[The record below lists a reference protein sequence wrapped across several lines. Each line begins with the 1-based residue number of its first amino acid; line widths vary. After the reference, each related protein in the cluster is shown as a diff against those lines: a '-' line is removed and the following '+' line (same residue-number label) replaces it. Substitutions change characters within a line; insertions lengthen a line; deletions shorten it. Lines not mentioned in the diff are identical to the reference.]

1 MSRASDSEVFRQANE
16 ATYRAVAQLP
26 RGEIYLVSGILENKS
41 YKKNE
46 ATGMLRADAD
56 RKAIWQ
62 RFHDE
67 KIYAADAPED
77 TLALACY
84 RALEEARVEAAANIP
99 LPGTAKNISWHL
111 QDEMR
116 KRDLQHSEA
125 GDVLAMPL
133 VLRRWARGEFLN
145 VEAGLPEA
153 WQGWIQNHLSSYAG
167 KLSAEISDQKS
178 YAEIAQQLLSNL
190 GFQKFVDHA
199 DQHDDPLG
207 KIPPDVP
214 KLEMDDDSTGAQIQS
229 ADELTEGSDEE
240 TAPADLG
247 QMMEAGFNPGGA
259 GMEEAQHGKRHARPE
274 WIDALESPTDYKV
287 YTREFDEIIAA
298 DKLATPDEIKNL
310 RRQLDEALPPLGPII
325 TRLANRLQRQLMA
338 QQQRHWVFDQEE
350 GILDAARLA
359 RIVAN
364 PTHGLQF
371 KQEVKGDFRDT
382 VVSLLLDNSG
392 SMRGRPIL
400 MAALA
405 GEIITRT
412 LERCSV
418 KTEILGF
425 TTATWKGGR
434 ARDQWQREG
443 GTDAAP
449 GRMPSDGPG
458 RLNELRHI
466 IYKSADTPFRRARSV
481 LGVMLKEGLLKE
493 NIDGE
498 ALTWAAQ
505 RLARRPEA
513 RKILLVISDGAPVD
527 DATLALAP
535 GTYLERHLKQVIN
548 TIETSGKIELRAIG
562 IGHDVRRYYSQAITI
577 QDVAALGQTLV
588 GQLGELFA
596 H

>member
-26 RGEIYLVSGILENKS
+26 RGEIYLSSGILDNKS
-41 YKKNE
+41 YKKKE
-46 ATGMLRADAD
+46 ATGLLRADAD
-56 RKAIWQ
+56 RRAIWQ

-67 KIYAADAPED
+67 KLFAVDAPED

-99 LPGTAKNISWHL
+99 LPGTTKNITFHL
-111 QDEMR
+111 QDETR
-116 KRDLQHSEA
+116 RRDLNHSEV

-133 VLRRWARGEFLN
+133 VLRRWARDVFLS
-145 VEAGLPEA
+145 APSDIPEA
-153 WQGWIQNHLSSYAG
+153 WHGWMKKHLSPYAQ
-167 KLSAEISDQKS
+167 KLSAEIQHQKN
-178 YAEIAQQLLSNL
+178 YTDIAQQLLAEL
-190 GFQKFVDHA
+190 GFKRFVDSA
-199 DQHDDPLG
+199 DEHDDPFG

-214 KLEMDDDSTGAQIQS
+214 KMEGDEDSSGAQMKS
-229 ADELTEGSDEE
+229 MDEVVEDDGGEME
-240 TAPADLG
+240 PAGLS

-259 GMEEAQHGKRHARPE
+259 GMEESRFGKRHARPE
-274 WIDALESPTDYKV
+274 WIDALESPSDYKV
-287 YTREFDEIIAA
+287 YTREFDEIVYA
-298 DKLATPDEIKNL
+298 DRLATPDEIKNL

-371 KQEVKGDFRDT
+371 KQEIKGDFRDT

-434 ARDQWQREG
+434 ARDMWQRENAA
-443 GTDAAP
+443 DPAP
-449 GRMPSDGPG
+449 GRM
-458 RLNELRHI
+458 NELRHI
-466 IYKSADTPFRRARSV
+466 IYKGADTPFRRVRNA

-505 RLARRPEA
+505 RLARRSEA

-588 GQLGELFA
+588 GQLGELFRK
-596 H
+596 

>member
-1 MSRASDSEVFRQANE
+1 MTRNSASEILRDANE

-26 RGEIYLVSGILENKS
+26 RGEIYLSAGVLDNKS

-46 ATGMLRADAD
+46 AIGLLRADAD

-62 RFHDE
+62 RFHNE
-67 KIYAADAPED
+67 KLYAADAPED
-77 TLALACY
+77 TLTLACF

-99 LPGTAKNISWHL
+99 LPGTAKNIDYFL
-111 QDEMR
+111 QDETR
-116 KRDLQHSEA
+116 KRDLSHSEA

-133 VLRRWARGEFLN
+133 VLRRWARHEFLG
-145 VEAGLPEA
+145 VKLDVPEA
-153 WQGWIQNHLSSYAG
+153 WHGWINNHLVSFAQ
-167 KLSAEISDQKS
+167 KLGAQIVDQKS
-178 YAEIAQQLLSNL
+178 YAVIAQELLAEL
-190 GFQKFVDHA
+190 GFKKQQDDA
-199 DQHDDPLG
+199 DNHDDPFEKL
-207 KIPPDVP
+207 PPDVP
-214 KLEMDDDSTGAQIQS
+214 KMDGDEDSTGAQMQS
-229 ADELTEGSDEE
+229 ADDAVEDGGEDSS
-240 TAPADLG
+240 PADLA
-247 QMMEAGFNPGGA
+247 QIMETGFNPGGA
-259 GMEEAQHGKRHARPE
+259 GSEEAKQGKRHARPE
-274 WIDALESPTDYKV
+274 WLDALESPTDYKV
-287 YTREFDEIIAA
+287 FTREFDEVVNAE
-298 DKLATPDEIKNL
+298 KLTTPDEMKNL
-310 RRQLDEALPPLGPII
+310 RRALDEAMPPLGPII

-338 QQQRHWVFDQEE
+338 KQQRHWVFDQEE
-350 GILDAARLA
+350 GILDTARLA
-359 RIVAN
+359 RIVSN

-371 KQEVKGDFRDT
+371 KQESNSEFRDT
-382 VVSLLLDNSG
+382 VVALLLDNSG

-405 GEIITRT
+405 GEIISRT

-418 KTEILGF
+418 RTEILGF
-425 TTATWKGGR
+425 TTASWKGGR
-434 ARDQWQREG
+434 ARDIWHREQQ
-443 GTDAAP
+443 P
-449 GRMPSDGPG
+449 EHPG

-466 IYKSADTPFRRARSV
+466 IYKSADTPFRRARAA

-535 GTYLERHLKQVIN
+535 STYLERHLQQVIN

-588 GQLGELFA
+588 NQLGELFSA
-596 H
+596 PFMR

>member
-1 MSRASDSEVFRQANE
+1 MSRANGHEIFKQANE
-16 ATYRAVAQLP
+16 ATYRAVAQEP
-26 RGEIYLVSGILENKS
+26 KGEIYLISGILENKS

-46 ATGMLRADAD
+46 AIGLMRADAD

-67 KIYAADAPED
+67 KIYAEAAPED

-99 LPGTAKNISWHL
+99 LPGTAKNIHYFL
-111 QDEMR
+111 QDETR
-116 KRDLQHSEA
+116 KRDLSHSEA

-133 VLRRWARGEFLN
+133 VLRRWARAEFLD
-145 VEAGLPEA
+145 VKLDIPES
-153 WQGWIQNHLSSYAG
+153 WHGWMQNHLSRYAA
-167 KLSAEISDQKS
+167 KLSAEIGNQQA
-178 YAEIAQQLLSNL
+178 YAEITQELLAEL
-190 GFQKFVDHA
+190 GFKKQVDDA
-199 DQHDDPLG
+199 DAHDDPFE
-207 KIPPDVP
+207 KMPPDVP
-214 KLEMDDDSTGAQIQS
+214 KMDGDEDSTGAKIQN
-229 ADELTEGSDEE
+229 ADELVEDSGEE
-240 TAPADLG
+240 SAPADLG

-259 GMEEAQHGKRHARPE
+259 GAEESKSGKRHARPE
-274 WIDALESPTDYKV
+274 WIDALQSPTDYKV
-287 YTREFDEIIAA
+287 YTRDFDEIIAA
-298 DKLATPDEIKNL
+298 EKLATPDEIKNL
-310 RRQLDEALPPLGPII
+310 RHQLDEALPPLGPII

-371 KQEVKGDFRDT
+371 KQEIKAPFRDT

-434 ARDQWQREG
+434 ARDQFQREG
-443 GTDAAP
+443 STDAAP
-449 GRMPSDGPG
+449 GRM
-458 RLNELRHI
+458 NELRHI

-535 GTYLERHLKQVIN
+535 ATYLERHLKQVIN

>member
-1 MSRASDSEVFRQANE
+1 MTRVANSEILRQANE

-26 RGEIYLVSGILENKS
+26 RSEIYLSSGILENKS
-41 YKKNE
+41 YKRHE
-46 ATGMLRADAD
+46 AIGLMRAEAD

-67 KIYAADAPED
+67 KIYETGAPDD

-84 RALEEARVEAAANIP
+84 RALEEARVEAVANIP
-99 LPGTAKNISWHL
+99 LPGTAKNIDYFL
-111 QDEMR
+111 YDETR
-116 KRDLQHSEA
+116 RRDLSHSEA

-133 VLRRWARGEFLN
+133 VLRRWARAEFLGMKLD
-145 VEAGLPEA
+145 VPEA
-153 WQGWIQNHLSSYAG
+153 WHGWMQNHLSHYAE
-167 KLSAEISDQKS
+167 KLSAQIQNQKT
-178 YAEIAQQLLSNL
+178 YAEITQALLADL
-190 GFQKFVDHA
+190 GFKKQMDEA
-199 DQHDDPLG
+199 DSHDDPFSQ
-207 KIPPDVP
+207 IPPDVP
-214 KLEMDDDSTGAQIQS
+214 KMENDDDSTGAQIQS
-229 ADELTEGSDEE
+229 ADELIEDNGEE

-259 GMEEAQHGKRHARPE
+259 GAQEKSGKRHARPE
-274 WIDALESPTDYKV
+274 WIHALESPSDYKV
-287 YTREFDEIIAA
+287 YTREFDEIVPAE
-298 DKLATPDEIKNL
+298 KLASTDEMRQL
-310 RRQLDEALPPLGPII
+310 RQQLDEALPPLGPII

-338 QQQRHWVFDQEE
+338 QQQRHWVFDQDE
-350 GILDAARLA
+350 GILDNARLA
-359 RIVAN
+359 RVIVN

-434 ARDQWQREG
+434 ARDAWHRDQQPA
-443 GTDAAP
+443 T
-449 GRMPSDGPG
+449 PG

-466 IYKSADTPFRRARSV
+466 IYKSADTPFRRVRNA

-493 NIDGE
+493 NVDGE

-505 RLARRPEA
+505 RLAKRPEA

-527 DATLALAP
+527 DATLAAAP
-535 GTYLERHLKQVIN
+535 AMYLERHLQQVIN

-588 GQLGELFA
+588 GQLGELF
-596 H
+596 HK